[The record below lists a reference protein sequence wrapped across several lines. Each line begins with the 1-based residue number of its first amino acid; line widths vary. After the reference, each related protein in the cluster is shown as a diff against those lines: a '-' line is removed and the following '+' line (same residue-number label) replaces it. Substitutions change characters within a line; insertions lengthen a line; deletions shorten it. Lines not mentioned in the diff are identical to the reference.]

1 MKAFRIAMVLFLAAF
16 PAWAQHE
23 EVVNPRQSPEDVA
36 VGGRIFR
43 SHCAVCHG
51 LGGVGDRAP
60 NLTTGQF
67 RHATSDSAL
76 HEVVS
81 RGIPGTE
88 MPGVY
93 FNGAEVWQVVAY
105 VRSLSG
111 AATDEKITGDV
122 AAGQKV
128 YASKSCAR
136 CHRVNSEGGRSG
148 PDLSRIGGS
157 RSQAHLRAA
166 VVNPN
171 EKVLPNQWRFSGA
184 TKDGTIVS
192 GRLLNEDTYTV
203 QMFDARLGL
212 MSLAKADMASYEVL
226 KESAMPSYEGSI
238 AGKDLDDLTAY
249 LASLR

>member
-1 MKAFRIAMVLFLAAF
+1 MKALGIAMVLFLAAL

-23 EVVNPRQSPEDVA
+23 EVENPRQSPEDVA
-36 VGGRIFR
+36 VGAKIFR

-67 RHATSDSAL
+67 RHATSDGAL
-76 HEVVS
+76 HEIIS

-93 FNGAEVWQVVAY
+93 FNGAEVWQLVAY

-111 AATDEKITGDV
+111 GAETVTGDA
-122 AAGQKV
+122 AAGQRIF
-128 YASKSCAR
+128 AANGCSG
-136 CHRVNSEGGRSG
+136 CHRVNNEGGRSG
-148 PDLSRIGGS
+148 PDLSRIGGA
-157 RSQAHLRAA
+157 RSLAHLRTS
-166 VVNPN
+166 VLNPN
-171 EKVLPNQWRFSGA
+171 EKVLPNQWRVQATTKSGA
-184 TKDGTIVS
+184 RIT

-203 QMFDARLGL
+203 QLFDARQGL
-212 MSLAKADMASYEVL
+212 KSVAKADLASYEVL
-226 KESAMPSYEGSI
+226 KDSAMPSYEGSI
-238 AGKDLDDLTAY
+238 TGKDLDDLLAY

>member
-23 EVVNPRQSPEDVA
+23 EVENPRQSPEDVA

-67 RHATSDSAL
+67 RHATSDGAL
-76 HEVVS
+76 HEIIS

-93 FNGAEVWQVVAY
+93 FNGAEVWQLVAY

-111 AATDEKITGDV
+111 GASAERISGDA
-122 AAGQKV
+122 AAGQRIF
-128 YASKSCAR
+128 ASKGCAG
-136 CHRVNSEGGRSG
+136 CHRVNGEGGRSG
-148 PDLSRIGGS
+148 PDLSRIGGA
-157 RSQAHLRAA
+157 RSLAHLRAA

-171 EKVLPNQWRFSGA
+171 EKVLPNQWRVSA
-184 TKDGTIVS
+184 LKKDGTKLS
-192 GRLLNEDTYTV
+192 GRLLNEDTYTLQLV
-203 QMFDARLGL
+203 DARQGL
-212 MSLAKADMASYEVL
+212 KSMAKADLASYEVL
-226 KESAMPSYEGSI
+226 KESAMPSYQGSI